1 MNQEESIKNIIV
13 NGKVKKS
20 AGKEEA
26 IMVGESINIK
36 DSIMIGRSIMES
48 MDIMKIIIIIIS
60 NSMKY

>member
-1 MNQEESIKNIIV
+1 MDQEESIKNIIV
-13 NGKVKKS
+13 NGKAKKS

-36 DSIMIGRSIMES
+36 DSIMSGKSIMES